1 MGGSPK
7 ETRKKAERPLDAVRT
22 GKMSVNAALL
32 EVLRADMLSGA
43 IQPGVKL
50 KIPELCERY
59 EVSTGAVR
67 EALSRLVPEGLVDFE
82 DQRGFWSTPIDLAGL
97 HDITRVRILVER
109 ETIRDAIMHG
119 DKKWEDDV
127 VRAHEA
133 LSEID
138 RHSGDAEVREWTAR
152 HKNFHLSLISACSS
166 PWLVRLHNLF
176 YDQTERH
183 RLVIVAASDILHRP
197 VRDVD
202 AEHAKLVEMVLTRDV
217 DRAMFLMESH
227 LRITV
232 DRVEATILAS
242 RDQQEHTG
250 KSEQQPAV
258 SARRK
263 SRTALGTETV

>member
-82 DQRGFWSTPIDLAGL
+82 DQRGFWSTPIDLTGL
-97 HDITRVRILVER
+97 HDITRVRILIER
-109 ETIRDAIMHG
+109 ETIRDAMMHG
-119 DKKWEDDV
+119 DKQWEEEV
-127 VRAHEA
+127 VRTYEA

-138 RHSGDAEVREWTAR
+138 RRSGDAEVREWTNR
-152 HKNFHLSLISACSS
+152 HKNFHLSLVSACSS
-166 PWLVRLHNLF
+166 PWLIRLHNLF

-202 AEHAKLVEMVLTRDV
+202 GEHAKLVEMVLARDV
-217 DRAMFLMESH
+217 ERAMFLMESH

-232 DRVEATILAS
+232 DRVEATLLAS
-242 RDQQEHTG
+242 REKREPFPQAEQEAQT
-250 KSEQQPAV
+250 PAH
-258 SARRK
+258 RK
-263 SRTALGTETV
+263 NRKVLGPQTV

>member
-1 MGGSPK
+1 MAGSPK
-7 ETRKKAERPLDAVRT
+7 DTRKKAERPLDAVRT

-109 ETIRDAIMHG
+109 EAIRDAIMHG
-119 DKKWEDDV
+119 DKKWEEDV
-127 VRAHEA
+127 VRAYEA

-138 RHSGDAEVREWTAR
+138 RHSGDAEVREWTTR
-152 HKNFHLSLISACSS
+152 HKNFHLSLVSACGS
-166 PWLVRLHNLF
+166 PWLIRLHNLF
-176 YDQTERH
+176 YDQTERQ
-183 RLVIVAASDILHRP
+183 RLVVVTASDILHRP

-202 AEHAKLVEMVLTRDV
+202 AEHEKLVKMVLARDV
-217 DRAMFLMESH
+217 ERVMFLMESH

-242 RDQQEHTG
+242 RDQQQHTAEA
-250 KSEQQPAV
+250 EQQPPAL
-258 SARRK
+258 AREIG
-263 SRTALGTETV
+263 RTALGPETV